1 MGLISVSVSRPGIE
15 QRFDGFPLRMRE
27 GKQTSLGF
35 PKLEK
40 TLSTQLY
47 HGLFSKRSS
56 SVAYQC
62 LFYPMIDLLMTIRSR
77 AASSIYVPNCI
88 HFKKCTGHS
97 EKGSLSP
104 NARHLAQN
112 QINQPLIRT
121 KLAFSQMT
129 DPSKN
134 WKKLNIDLF
143 ICIFV
148 FVFQC

>member
-1 MGLISVSVSRPGIE
+1 MKVGPFIIRVESETRGNGKKDTKEILMGLISVSVSRPGIE

-35 PKLEK
+35 PKQEK
-40 TLSTQLY
+40 TFSTQLY

-56 SVAYQC
+56 SVAYQS

-112 QINQPLIRT
+112 
-121 KLAFSQMT
+121 
-129 DPSKN
+129 
-134 WKKLNIDLF
+134 
-143 ICIFV
+143 
-148 FVFQC
+148 

>member
-27 GKQTSLGF
+27 GKQTSHGF

-56 SVAYQC
+56 SVAYQS

-77 AASSIYVPNCI
+77 LHHLFMSQIVFILKSAPVIQ
-88 HFKKCTGHS
+88 KKAHY
-97 EKGSLSP
+97 
-104 NARHLAQN
+104 R
-112 QINQPLIRT
+112 
-121 KLAFSQMT
+121 QMRGT
-129 DPSKN
+129 
-134 WKKLNIDLF
+134 
-143 ICIFV
+143 
-148 FVFQC
+148 

>member
-1 MGLISVSVSRPGIE
+1 MCSIQVLSPSEGRSFHHKSGKRNLGEMAKKGTKEILMGLISVSVSRPGIE

-56 SVAYQC
+56 SVAYQS

-112 QINQPLIRT
+112 
-121 KLAFSQMT
+121 
-129 DPSKN
+129 
-134 WKKLNIDLF
+134 
-143 ICIFV
+143 
-148 FVFQC
+148 